1 MGQKFKNLH
10 MPVAIIL
17 AVLVLS
23 VLLFFCF
30 HLWQTEHKVEQQAF
44 PLYQDNASF
53 KRKVLF
59 ISSYHDTFETV
70 MPQRMGLLEV
80 FQKHNVQMDTAYMD
94 TKNYPTEENVRYFH
108 DVLSYK
114 LKHQP
119 PYDAVVLGDDAAL
132 LFAEKY
138 QEELFPGIPMVFIC
152 VNDRN
157 TAERAANN
165 PLITGAVENY
175 YLEDTIDLARNMC
188 PRAVNI
194 IGIYDDTPPGIGDYA
209 EFMEVAESYPECDFT
224 GIDASKLT
232 RGEFAARLAQISAD
246 SIVFFLDAHDDKDGN
261 RYGVPETARLIA
273 ECSPV
278 PVFRALEGA
287 MGEGIIGGKMV
298 DFRASGRWAANVVM
312 NIFNGGD
319 IKTMPLELEGESS
332 YVFDAQVM
340 EHYGIPESI
349 LPEGTKLIR
358 QEPSFWNENRSILIP
373 TIGVVAILLLLL
385 LIALRNY
392 ERVSRMSQ
400 KLTET
405 IELLDYQS
413 MHDALTRLPNRQAA
427 EAEFKRRILRHQ
439 DFTTIIVDMD
449 NFKKINDFYSH
460 SIGNELLKVLAQRI
474 RERFLRVYRGSYA
487 ARIGGDE
494 FILVL
499 PELLEEENTEKL
511 EKILDIFREPIV
523 HEERVVPLSASIG
536 IIRSNDEEL
545 NTTDLIFANADI
557 ALVDAKQFGKNQYV
571 FYRSETKRS
580 LQRANEVEN
589 ILRSAIEKE
598 EFKVLYQ
605 PQVNADTQKMH
616 GFEALARLSN
626 ADVYPGEFIPVAE
639 NTGLIVQVGRIITKK
654 VIQQLAKWRDEGHPL
669 YQVAINYSCGQLADE
684 SYPKYLGELMK
695 EYKIP
700 SDLIE
705 IEVTESLFIANNKQ
719 AHDLFIDFAA
729 MGVKMALDDFGTGY
743 SSLSYLTYLP
753 VDVVKIDKALMDTY
767 LQDEMEDF
775 MKNLVKLIH
784 SLNMKIVVEGVEHVV
799 QFEKLKRYHAD
810 IIQGYYFSR
819 PMPAE
824 EAIQFDPSHPQG
836 EV

>member
-1 MGQKFKNLH
+1 MENKTNYLR
-10 MPVAIIL
+10 MPVAITL
-17 AVLVLS
+17 VVLVIS
-23 VLLFFCF
+23 VLLFFSF
-30 HLWQTEHKVEQQAF
+30 QSLQGEHENGQQEF
-44 PLYQDNASF
+44 LLYQDDVSE
-53 KRKVLF
+53 KHRVLF
-59 ISSYHDTFETV
+59 ISSYNDTFETV
-70 MPQRMGLLEV
+70 IPQRTGLQEV

-94 TKNYPTEENVRYFH
+94 TKNFPSEENIKYFH

-114 LKHQP
+114 LKNHAH
-119 PYDAVVLGDDAAL
+119 YDAIVLGDDAAL

-152 VNDRN
+152 VNDRQ
-157 TAERAANN
+157 TAEHAVRN
-165 PLITGAVENY
+165 PMITGAVENY
-175 YLEDTIDLARNMC
+175 YLDDTLGLALVMC
-188 PRAVNI
+188 PKAVNI
-194 IGIYDDTPPGIGDYA
+194 VGIYDNTPPGVGDYA
-209 EFMEVAESYPECDFT
+209 EFMSMAQFYPDFNFI
-224 GIDASKLT
+224 GINASELT
-232 RGEFAARLAQISAD
+232 RGEFAERLAKISDD

-261 RYGVPETARLIA
+261 QYGIIETARLIA

-287 MGEGIIGGKMV
+287 MGEGIIGGRMV
-298 DFRASGRWAANVVM
+298 DFRASGRWAANVVVS
-312 NIFNGGD
+312 IFDGSD
-319 IKTMPLELEGESS
+319 IKTMPLEMDGESNF
-332 YVFDAQVM
+332 VFDAQVM
-340 EHYGIPESI
+340 KRFGISEAV
-349 LPEGTKLIR
+349 LPKGTKLIR
-358 QEPSFWNENRSILIP
+358 QDSNFWQENRKVLIP
-373 TIGVVAILLLLL
+373 AIGIVAILLLMLFIL
-385 LIALRNY
+385 FRSY
-392 ERVSRMSQ
+392 RRVSKMSH

-427 EAEFKRRILRHQ
+427 EAEFRRRILRHQ

-460 SIGNELLKVLAQRI
+460 SIGNELLKILAQRI
-474 RERFLRVYRGSYA
+474 REKFLRVYRGSYA

-494 FILVL
+494 FILVI
-499 PELLEEENTEKL
+499 PELLDEDNTEKL
-511 EKILDIFREPIV
+511 DNILAIFREPIL
-523 HEERVVPLSASIG
+523 HEDRAIPLAASVG

-545 NTTDLIFANADI
+545 NTSDLIFANADI
-557 ALVDAKQFGKNQYV
+557 ALVDAKKYGKNQYV

-589 ILRSAIEKE
+589 ILRRAIDKE

-605 PQVNADTQKMH
+605 PQVNADTKKMH

-639 NTGLIVQVGRIITKK
+639 NTGLIMQVGRIITKK
-654 VIQQLAKWRDEGHPL
+654 VIQQLAQWRDEGRPL

-684 SYPKYLGELMK
+684 NYPKYLGELLK

-729 MGVKMALDDFGTGY
+729 MGIKMALDDFGTGY

-799 QFEKLKRYHAD
+799 QFEKLRKYHAD

-819 PMPAE
+819 PLPAE
-824 EAIQFDPSHPQG
+824 EAIKFDPSHPQG
-836 EV
+836 EM